1 MQNKFPTIILLL
13 LLSCCILPES
23 YGFDNSSRAPLQV
36 KIDYSSQSSG
46 NFFGGHDTITAEGML
61 LKKQVHFGNQD
72 FKDWA
77 ETKALPPLR
86 IGAHDE
92 DTNEI
97 FNFILRDP
105 PLGPNGWG
113 DFYKHFYDVRLGDD
127 AENAIGLQATK
138 AVKDYLQ
145 KIRELTHCTSKGF
158 ESLPPG
164 DKARVYD
171 YLGRITHLYQ
181 DMFCPSHVK
190 VEVHPFVNPF
200 EKYINDRWGE
210 IVRSS
215 SFQDRV
221 TASAY
226 LNGNYDIGVSINP
239 ILAMKDAAAKSI
251 GFWSEEALCDQ
262 WDEQRASCLLVNDE
276 KLQQNVD
283 ALVPDAILSTAGY
296 IDSIYRAAKAE
307 PDYGNTCVPKP
318 LQGPGGD
325 HPDDRFDVSDSFY
338 WQDHFKL
345 SDLTFTNLLMRTA
358 LKKGKTGVWYRKRIK
373 ELYGIGRHSAPDTSE
388 RNRVYSEFK
397 VVDQKLRE
405 RDPAEDWLTSPDIAL
420 FAYGFY
426 DPAISLMLK
435 IKEPVRFLDLDFDPS
450 IVRYHPVML
459 IPTAG
464 FAGFEQ
470 SATLKA
476 KLEEYVRS
484 GGTLVVFAQQLG
496 HHWNIL
502 PTPFDTATGE
512 ATPVSGYGY
521 QQDQNCQQGSV
532 FIETNHAILSSFTSA
547 TIDVGVDGYFSS
559 YPDNSVILLRRTAN
573 GQPAMILYPYGNG
586 HVLATTLYSD
596 FAFSHSQA
604 SKSETNLV
612 ANIISWAK
620 KPTELPQ
627 VRPGET
633 VSFNISVTNNLD
645 SDAASTKLKIY
656 TPDRSTLLAEQIIAG
671 HVPAFESTVI
681 STQFTIPGNGLLGIY
696 HADYVLSDAQGSVIQ
711 PQTETDSGRFVVSNP
726 SRVGSPDKPIWFAV
740 TTTSQNVPLGSTFDY
755 TFHVYNNSDETRH
768 LTIRSVFGHTK
779 RPHSWNVTAQPRTV
793 ATVTGSD
800 IFEDRAYLYDTMR
813 ASLFDESN
821 QAIGRYELSFK
832 GFFPHATI
840 AVSSNKSVYSNN
852 EDLVL
857 RTMATSG
864 QPGAYSIKTMILG
877 PDNALAFD
885 ENRSVN
891 IVPGTATI
899 IEMQH
904 HIPANSNPGSY
915 LVRSEIWQES
925 RLLASAVTS
934 FELPRSQIVIKFDE
948 PHSFKTGAN
957 TLSFN
962 LRNNGRVD
970 IRSGT
975 FDVQFYDPQGRV
987 VYAGLHSF
995 SLSAGQTSTIT
1006 IPIFIPSLYFGDYTL
1021 NYTQSDET
1029 KNGSFVSI
1037 TIPNSATVG
1046 LLLDKFSYRIRE
1058 SANVFATIINTGKF
1072 DLHSLYA
1079 TLGIYAIDFSNTNI
1093 ISLPKGQSVT
1103 LNFSIPI
1110 PETAPA
1116 GSHSTE
1122 LSLILPSGS
1131 NLWQGT
1137 SISIPGSSL
1146 VVHYNGPNAVNPG
1159 DIVTHS
1165 LENTGGVDT
1174 EYSTERLSL
1183 TDDNGVTIHHG
1194 TASGIIRAGETKN
1207 FHGFQIPLQV
1217 ARGDVMLNISVKD
1230 SKTGQSAN
1238 FMKSL
1243 TLNGV
1248 ESRIQTRTNKDL
1260 YVSNET
1266 VTNITDIVN
1275 GGSLIENA
1283 SLDLLVYRLK
1293 AGVGG
1298 QFSHF
1303 LPRGWLPLTQPT
1315 GVASDSEG
1323 YLYVV
1328 DPEDKR
1334 LIKIDKNGHFIKEFD
1349 YNKSCRGG
1357 ANDLCM
1363 PFGVAVGPEG
1373 SVYVVES
1380 GGNLYTAHNRIH
1392 KFDRDG
1398 NLLRVWGYYDIGNG
1412 YGLNRPSGIAV
1423 SRDGYVYVTDTDNH
1437 RVVKFDSEGTFV
1449 LAWGSAGNGGGQFV
1463 YPRGIAI
1470 DNNDSIYVT
1479 DGETYYYPYGQNN
1492 RVQKFDSNGNFITQ
1506 WGGRGS
1512 SDGLFLSPSGIAV
1525 DSEGYVYVSDTDER
1539 IYNSHRVQKFNSNGI
1554 FIRAWGGEGRSEGKL
1569 YYPKGLAIGSDGLIY
1584 VADSG
1589 NSRIQKFTAD
1599 GDFVTLWGGDGST
1612 NGFFEGPK
1620 GLGVDANGFLYVA
1633 DYYNER
1639 IQKFDKNGSY
1649 VKQWGSE
1656 GTGNGQF
1663 QNGPESIAVSK
1674 EGFVYAA
1681 NGAYSDARVQK
1692 FDSEGNFLTSWGSI
1706 GTGDGQFTG
1715 LQRMAI
1721 NAGGFVYV
1729 SDTGTK
1735 RVQKFDSNGTFLAK
1749 WGSPGNGPGQF
1760 TEPRSI
1766 ATSPDGSVFVAEP
1779 YSIQKFDSNGMFLL
1793 KWGTQGTD
1801 DGQFNSI
1808 KTITV
1813 DQVGFVYVVDFYP
1826 IRVQKF
1832 DGAGNFIAKWDE
1844 GEGDGMDVFH
1854 APTGMAMDSEGFILI
1869 ADGYNNRI
1877 RKLTQFGTE
1886 EIFRKNMVFSQS
1898 GNSNQQYITDLGTLS
1913 ASGKLYCEATMK
1925 NSLGQILSKSLYPF
1939 YVASEST
1946 ALLISVDKKIYKPGE
1961 TIRISGEVVNMS
1973 DTPLSNH
1980 SLSIIQ
1986 HSVLGSTEVL
1996 RINCALPASGSFPF
2010 SATFSALQEGAYA
2023 LTAMVHNN
2031 NIKVVDAIEHYEVRV
2046 PMLSTEVVCPNVV
2059 GDQPFSLDVVIGNTG
2074 NIDVAVNLTSSIDG
2088 QTFALRL
2095 APGASKVI
2103 TYQQQI
2109 TQDALYRFT
2118 VTGDINATFEKI
2130 VFQGLASSIYAYAL
2144 SIYPE
2149 GSVVIPISIGNTG
2162 LLDGKVTVDI
2172 DLQPS
2177 GFSIQRDY
2185 FIPQG
2190 GIATDNLV
2198 FDLAEGDYTLTL
2210 TSQAPSA
2217 SKSASFSV
2225 RKEDKV
2231 TIAPIV
2237 VGAPTGGL
2245 ISISTE
2251 VTSHGYRNVE
2261 GTIQLSV
2268 SNIQGVIAWQA
2279 NQAVSIPVSQ
2289 TPTPVPIS
2297 FSFSPAAIP
2306 PGAYTVSVALLN
2318 NGGQE
2323 LASQSMPL
2331 TITGGN
2337 VRISQMPSPQTVNA
2351 GADATFLFKVANT
2364 GGREVSAE
2372 LTLKSGD
2379 FINLTRREL
2388 INPGEER
2395 DIQFAF
2401 PIPSD
2406 LEEKDYFTEYELK
2419 SEGIPVAKG
2428 QVRYHVAGIN
2438 IAVIATL
2445 DKEHYRN
2452 GETAHL
2458 NIIVNQQGGGSSQ
2471 NLFARVNYA
2480 GHEDKQSF
2488 VLSGSQNLSF
2498 NIPLTAITGEKLFYG
2513 VYDEGGR
2520 SIHLNSLY
2528 IYKTG
2533 DAFNITTNKQVYNQ
2547 GETVTATIA
2556 GTGTGTMTLSAPG
2569 PYEETF
2575 IFSGSTTKG
2584 FVLPTVATAG
2594 TYFIEGRLATAS
2606 GETFTA
2612 SKPFDIAGISV
2623 KVKEAL
2629 LDKGKYLPGET
2640 LRLSMRI
2647 ESNSDIPATLKV
2659 WSVDPDMN
2667 STFLGENQLSLTRTE
2682 HLVVANNYNA
2692 IIESSGI
2699 HKVIYGIYS
2708 DRLLL
2713 SSGNLSFD
2721 AGDAVI
2727 LGITTDRNDYP
2738 LGSEAVAVRL
2748 NLYGTTD
2755 ATLTLNVNGAP
2766 VHTEAINLN
2775 GFTTTTIQLPPPGPG
2790 VHTLEGALA
2799 VGGLTSKKET
2809 KFLYGT
2815 NLPDLTADLWGS
2827 GTAIGKGRNA
2837 QAHGNCRKSRE
2848 NCYIGNVYDAS
2859 QWQRSSRFL
2868 FCRGTRCRGK
2878 PIL

>member
-1 MQNKFPTIILLL
+1 
-13 LLSCCILPES
+13 
-23 YGFDNSSRAPLQV
+23 
-36 KIDYSSQSSG
+36 
-46 NFFGGHDTITAEGML
+46 
-61 LKKQVHFGNQD
+61 
-72 FKDWA
+72 
-77 ETKALPPLR
+77 
-86 IGAHDE
+86 
-92 DTNEI
+92 
-97 FNFILRDP
+97 
-105 PLGPNGWG
+105 
-113 DFYKHFYDVRLGDD
+113 
-127 AENAIGLQATK
+127 
-138 AVKDYLQ
+138 
-145 KIRELTHCTSKGF
+145 
-158 ESLPPG
+158 
-164 DKARVYD
+164 
-171 YLGRITHLYQ
+171 
-181 DMFCPSHVK
+181 
-190 VEVHPFVNPF
+190 
-200 EKYINDRWGE
+200 
-210 IVRSS
+210 
-215 SFQDRV
+215 
-221 TASAY
+221 
-226 LNGNYDIGVSINP
+226 
-239 ILAMKDAAAKSI
+239 
-251 GFWSEEALCDQ
+251 
-262 WDEQRASCLLVNDE
+262 
-276 KLQQNVD
+276 
-283 ALVPDAILSTAGY
+283 
-296 IDSIYRAAKAE
+296 
-307 PDYGNTCVPKP
+307 
-318 LQGPGGD
+318 
-325 HPDDRFDVSDSFY
+325 
-338 WQDHFKL
+338 
-345 SDLTFTNLLMRTA
+345 
-358 LKKGKTGVWYRKRIK
+358 
-373 ELYGIGRHSAPDTSE
+373 
-388 RNRVYSEFK
+388 
-397 VVDQKLRE
+397 
-405 RDPAEDWLTSPDIAL
+405 
-420 FAYGFY
+420 
-426 DPAISLMLK
+426 
-435 IKEPVRFLDLDFDPS
+435 
-450 IVRYHPVML
+450 
-459 IPTAG
+459 
-464 FAGFEQ
+464 
-470 SATLKA
+470 
-476 KLEEYVRS
+476 
-484 GGTLVVFAQQLG
+484 
-496 HHWNIL
+496 
-502 PTPFDTATGE
+502 
-512 ATPVSGYGY
+512 
-521 QQDQNCQQGSV
+521 
-532 FIETNHAILSSFTSA
+532 
-547 TIDVGVDGYFSS
+547 
-559 YPDNSVILLRRTAN
+559 
-573 GQPAMILYPYGNG
+573 MILYPYGNG
-586 HVLATTLYSD
+586 YVLATTLYSD

-604 SKSETNLV
+604 NKSEINLV

-620 KPTELPQ
+620 KPAVFPT

-633 VSFNISVTNNLD
+633 VSLNISVTNNLD

-656 TPDRSTLLAEQIIAG
+656 TPDRSTLLAEQTIAG
-671 HVPAFESTVI
+671 HVPASESTVI
-681 STQFTIPGNGLLGIY
+681 STQFTIPGNGSLGIY
-696 HADYVLSDAQGSVIQ
+696 HADYVLLDAQGAIVQ

-726 SRVGSPDKPIWFAV
+726 PKVGSPDKPIWFAV
-740 TTTSQNVPLGSTFDY
+740 TTTSQNVPLGGTFDY
-755 TFHVYNNSDETRH
+755 TFHVYNNSNEIRH
-768 LTIRSVFGHTK
+768 LTIRSFLGHTK
-779 RPHSWNVTAQPRTV
+779 KPHAWNVTAQPRTV

-813 ASLFDESN
+813 AFLFDESN
-821 QAIGRYELSFK
+821 QEIGRYELSFK
-832 GFFPHATI
+832 GFFPYATI
-840 AVSSNKSVYSNN
+840 SVSSNKSVYSNN
-852 EDLVL
+852 EDVVL
-857 RTMATSG
+857 RTMATCG
-864 QPGAYSIKTMILG
+864 QPGAYSVKTMILG

-891 IVPGTATI
+891 IVPGTATL
-899 IEMQH
+899 IEMQLH
-904 HIPANSNPGSY
+904 LPANSNPGSY

-962 LRNNGRVD
+962 LRNNGRLD

-1029 KNGSFVSI
+1029 KIGNLVNI
-1037 TIPNSATVG
+1037 IIPNSATVG

-1072 DLHSLYA
+1072 DLLSLYA

-1122 LSLILPSGS
+1122 LSLILPSDS
-1131 NLWQGT
+1131 YLWQGT

-1146 VVHYNGPNAVNPG
+1146 VIHYNGPNAVNPG
-1159 DIVTHS
+1159 DIVTLS

-1174 EYSTERLSL
+1174 EYSAERLSL

-1207 FHGFQIPLQV
+1207 FHGFQIPLQI
-1217 ARGDVMLNISVKD
+1217 ARGDVMLNISIKD
-1230 SKTGQSAN
+1230 SKTGQSAQ

-1275 GGSLIENA
+1275 VGSLIENA
-1283 SLDLLVYRLK
+1283 SLDLLVYRLR

-1303 LPRGWLPLTQPT
+1303 LPQRWLPLTQPT
-1315 GVASDSEG
+1315 GIASDSEG

-1328 DPEDKR
+1328 DPEEQR
-1334 LIKIDKNGHFIKEFD
+1334 LIKIDKNGRFIKEFD

-1357 ANDLCM
+1357 ANDLCS
-1363 PFGVAVGPEG
+1363 PYGVAVGPEG
-1373 SVYVVES
+1373 SVYIVENS
-1380 GGNLYTAHNRIH
+1380 GNLHMAHNRIN

-1449 LAWGSAGNGGGQFV
+1449 LAWGSTGNGAGQFV

-1470 DNNDSIYVT
+1470 DKNDSIYVT
-1479 DGETYYYPYGQNN
+1479 DGETHHHPYGQNN

-1506 WGGRGS
+1506 WGGWGS

-1525 DSEGYVYVSDTDER
+1525 DSEGYVYVSDTNQSVN
-1539 IYNSHRVQKFNSNGI
+1539 NSHRVQKFNSNGI

-1569 YYPKGLAIGSDGLIY
+1569 YNPKGLAIGSDGLIY

-1589 NSRIQKFTAD
+1589 NSRIQKFTAN

-1612 NGFFEGPK
+1612 NGFFAGPK
-1620 GLGVDANGFLYVA
+1620 GLGVEANGFLYVA

-1649 VKQWGSE
+1649 IKQWGSE

-1715 LQRMAI
+1715 LQRVAV
-1721 NAGGFVYV
+1721 NAGGFIYV

-1793 KWGTQGTD
+1793 KWGTQGTG
-1801 DGQFNSI
+1801 DGQFDSI
-1808 KTITV
+1808 KSMTV
-1813 DQVGFVYVVDFYP
+1813 DQMGFIYLVDSYP

-1844 GEGDGMDVFH
+1844 GEGDGMDEFH
-1854 APTGMAMDSEGFILI
+1854 APTGMTMDSEGFILI
-1869 ADGYNNRI
+1869 ADGYSNRI

-1886 EIFRKNMVFSQS
+1886 EIFRKDMVFSQS
-1898 GNSNQQYITDLGTLS
+1898 GSSNQQYITDLGTLS

-1961 TIRISGEVVNMS
+1961 TVRISGEVVNMS

-1980 SLSIIQ
+1980 GLSIIQ
-1986 HSVLGSTEVL
+1986 HSVLGSTEVF
-1996 RINCALPASGSFPF
+1996 RSDFTLPASGSFLF
-2010 SATFSALQEGAYA
+2010 SATFSALHEGAYA

-2031 NIKVVDAIEHYEVRV
+2031 NIKVVDAIEHYEIRV

-2088 QTFALRL
+2088 QTFALNL
-2095 APGASKVI
+2095 VPGASKVI
-2103 TYQQQI
+2103 TYQQLI
-2109 TQDALYRFT
+2109 THDVLYRFT
-2118 VTGDINATFEKI
+2118 VTGDINATFEKM
-2130 VFQGLASSIYAYAL
+2130 VFQGLSSSIYTYAF
-2144 SIYPE
+2144 STYPE
-2149 GSVVIPISIGNTG
+2149 GRVVIPIAIENTG
-2162 LLDGKVTVDI
+2162 LLDRKITVDI

-2210 TSQAPSA
+2210 TSQAPPV

-2231 TIAPIV
+2231 TMAPIV
-2237 VGAPTGGL
+2237 VGVPTGGL
-2245 ISISTE
+2245 IGISTE
-2251 VTSHGYRNVE
+2251 VTNHGYRNVE

-2268 SNIQGVIAWQA
+2268 SNTQGVIAWQSS
-2279 NQAVSIPVSQ
+2279 QAMNLTASKPSVSLPVNL
-2289 TPTPVPIS
+2289 
-2297 FSFSPAAIP
+2297 SFSPAVMQ
-2306 PGAYTVSVALLN
+2306 PGSYTVNMAFLN
-2318 NGGQE
+2318 EGQQE
-2323 LASQSMPL
+2323 LAFQTAAL
-2331 TITGGN
+2331 TISGAN
-2337 VRISQMPSPQTVNA
+2337 IRLSQIPTPQTVNA
-2351 GADATFLFKVANT
+2351 GEEGAFIFKVANT
-2364 GGREVSAE
+2364 GSKEAPAE
-2372 LTLKSGD
+2372 LTLKSHD

-2388 INPGEER
+2388 INPGEVR
-2395 DIQFAF
+2395 DVQFAF

-2406 LEEKDYFTEYELK
+2406 LEEKDYFAEYELK
-2419 SEGIPVAKG
+2419 SEGVPVAKG

-2458 NIIVNQQGGGSSQ
+2458 NMVVNQQGGGSR
-2471 NLFARVNYA
+2471 NLFARTNY
-2480 GHEDKQSF
+2480 GDFESKQSF
-2488 VLSGSQNLSF
+2488 VLTGSKNLSSD
-2498 NIPLTAITGEKLFYG
+2498 IPLPEITGEKLFYG
-2513 VYDEGGR
+2513 IYDEGGR

-2528 IYKTG
+2528 VYKTG
-2533 DAFNITTNKQVYNQ
+2533 DVITITTNKQVYNP
-2547 GETVTATIA
+2547 GETVTINIA
-2556 GTGTGTMTLSAPG
+2556 GNATGTMALSAPG

-2575 IFSGSTTKG
+2575 SFSGSTTKG
-2584 FVLPTVATAG
+2584 FILPTVATAG
-2594 TYFIEGRLATAS
+2594 TYFIEARLATAS
-2606 GETFTA
+2606 GETVTA

-2623 KVKEAL
+2623 KVKEAA

-2640 LRLSMRI
+2640 LRFSMRI
-2647 ESNSDIPATLKV
+2647 ESNSDMPAILKV
-2659 WSVDPDMN
+2659 WSVDPDKN
-2667 STFLGENQLSLTRTE
+2667 STFLGEHQLSLTRAEQVLLSTDYP
-2682 HLVVANNYNA
+2682 ATIA
-2692 IIESSGI
+2692 SSGI

-2713 SSGNLSFD
+2713 SSGNLFFD
-2721 AGDAVI
+2721 AGDGVI
-2727 LGITTDRNDYP
+2727 LGITTDRSDYP
-2738 LGSEAVAVRL
+2738 LGSETVAVRL

-2766 VHTEAINLN
+2766 VHNEALNLN
-2775 GFTTTTIQLPPPGPG
+2775 GFTTTTIQLPTPGPG
-2790 VHTLEGALA
+2790 AHTLEA
-2799 VGGLTSKKET
+2799 VLVAGGLSSKKET

-2815 NLPDLTADLWGS
+2815 NLPDLTADVWGS
-2827 GTAIGKGRNA
+2827 GTAVGKDGTLKLLATAGNRGKTAATPTSMMLHNGTYLLATFTVGELAAGASQSFEHFWNVLGKAGEHTLVAQVDPQNVLTEFTKENNRVTRRIVVPNIVLITETEKESYCTGEQVTISGTTINLTAATNYPNLTCNTTVRDSAGAEVYRQSSTFSLAPPQSALTSVTWNTGSVTTEGRYTIRQEISSGTVLLAEKTKTVNITA
-2837 QAHGNCRKSRE
+2837 STGFGLRVEPASLRIKQGETGLFTVS
-2848 NCYIGNVYDAS
+2848 VDAS
-2859 QWQRSSRFL
+2859 AGSTGSVTLGTEGLLAGVTTNFSPTTVNPPGISTLSINTTAAIPPGTYPINITGEAFIGGERKLQITPVTLEVSGFTLQANRKASPFRSKRPPLSRSGL
-2868 FCRGTRCRGK
+2868 TSVNGYEGNIVLSDVTGGIGGLIVTLAN
-2878 PIL
+2878 PILAVPGGETVVRVQSSKYSPTRNLYH